1 MEELFDYLN
10 AIVPMRRLE
19 HEFVTHVEAD
29 RNFYTFPIHKD
40 DIPRMPERET
50 IERELA
56 AAQEIH
62 GWTAAK
68 NFEEY
73 WIASVGETLYGK
85 MVDKYSRKMWQV
97 ASNAMLDDFGRS
109 EEHTSELQ
117 SLMRI

>member
-68 NFEEY
+68 NCEEY
-73 WIASVGETLYGK
+73 WIASVERQRGVTGK
-85 MVDKYSRKMWQV
+85 SVSV
-97 ASNAMLDDFGRS
+97 GVNLGGR
-109 EEHTSELQ
+109 
-117 SLMRI
+117 RNR